1 MRSGHALLTLTRHLF
16 QARYLV
22 KEGIYSVRGA
32 YMCVGR
38 ITLGLTFQAYL
49 QQKAGRQG
57 LTSDTIHLCHDLDLL
72 KRCGGSP

>member
-1 MRSGHALLTLTRHLF
+1 M
-16 QARYLV
+16 
-22 KEGIYSVRGA
+22 RGA

-38 ITLGLTFQAYL
+38 ITLRLTFQAYL